1 MATATIQANLT
12 ATLGSAALPSGS
24 VQASPDLV
32 GTDLGSSTQQVGTSY
47 EQLDIPADVS
57 FPAHLMV
64 VNLSATSTL
73 TLSMDNTTAKNFS
86 VLPPGAP
93 CVLPACPT
101 KPYAKFD
108 VAAQLLWRAVEV

>member
-12 ATLGSAALPSGS
+12 STIGAASLPSGS
-24 VQASPDLV
+24 VQASPDIV
-32 GTDLGSSTQQVGTSY
+32 GTDLGSSTQQVGTAY

-57 FPAHLMV
+57 FPAHVMI

-73 TLSMDNTTAKNFS
+73 TLSMNNTDSMKFA

-93 CVLPACPT
+93 AVLPACPT
-101 KPYAKFD
+101 KPFAKFD